1 MEKTVIE
8 TSRSSRVATI
18 AIDRPKALNALNG
31 SIIREITDQIE
42 ALSANDGV
50 GAIVITG
57 AGDKAFVA
65 GADINQFVTATPAA
79 AEQLALLTK
88 RMHDALRD
96 CDKPVLAAVNGLCL
110 GAGFELALACDVRI
124 ASSAAKFGLPE
135 IKLGIMP
142 GGGGTVRLSR
152 LAGASVASALAFT
165 GETITAERAFGL
177 GILHSVHEP
186 DALREASHSIAE
198 NSLSIRLMP

>member
-1 MEKTVIE
+1 MEKTAIK
-8 TSRSSRVATI
+8 TRRSGRVATI
-18 AIDRPKALNALNG
+18 AIDRPNALNALNG
-31 SIIREITDQIE
+31 SIIREITDQVE

-57 AGDKAFVA
+57 AGDKTFVA
-65 GADINQFVTATPAA
+65 GADINQFATATPAA

-96 CDKPVLAAVNGLCL
+96 
-110 GAGFELALACDVRI
+110 
-124 ASSAAKFGLPE
+124 
-135 IKLGIMP
+135 
-142 GGGGTVRLSR
+142 
-152 LAGASVASALAFT
+152 
-165 GETITAERAFGL
+165 ERAFGL

-198 NSLSIRLMP
+198 KLASYSPYALGQLKAALNAAGAADMESACVAEIKHFALCFSTEDQKEGAKAFLEKRPPRYSGR